1 MKTPNRLFLAV
12 AIALVLTVTSYGAK
26 CTGSSNCKACTTC
39 SSCKYCS
46 KDGGTC
52 SVCANRAT
60 DTKDAKTGAKDAS
73 CCNDQAKKDDACC
86 AAPTNKDDGC
96 CSEQQKSPAKDAD
109 KKT

>member
-1 MKTPNRLFLAV
+1 MKTPIRLFLAV
-12 AIALVLTVTSYGAK
+12 AVALIFSVPSYGAK

-52 SVCANRAT
+52 SVCANRAAE
-60 DTKDAKTGAKDAS
+60 TKDAKMGAKDAS
-73 CCNDQAKKDDACC
+73 CCNDQAKKDD
-86 AAPTNKDDGC
+86 GC
-96 CSEQQKSPAKDAD
+96 CGELTKKDEGCCKEQPKSPAKDDD